1 MKDYLTNLLNNAL
14 KDLIE
19 SFDKDIIQVSRP
31 KQIQHGDFSTNV
43 SLPLAKILKK
53 APIDIA
59 KEIVER
65 IPSST
70 LIEKVEIAGP
80 GYINFFL
87 SSEARVEL
95 INKILA
101 EKEDFGKSTFGKNHQ

>member
-14 KDLIE
+14 KDLVKK

-53 APIDIA
+53 API
-59 KEIVER
+59 
-65 IPSST
+65 
-70 LIEKVEIAGP
+70 
-80 GYINFFL
+80 
-87 SSEARVEL
+87 
-95 INKILA
+95 
-101 EKEDFGKSTFGKNHQ
+101 

>member
-14 KDLIE
+14 KDLVKK

-53 APIDIA
+53 API
-59 KEIVER
+59 EI
-65 IPSST
+65 
-70 LIEKVEIAGP
+70 G
-80 GYINFFL
+80 
-87 SSEARVEL
+87 
-95 INKILA
+95 
-101 EKEDFGKSTFGKNHQ
+101 

>member
-14 KDLIE
+14 KDLVE
-19 SFDKDIIQVSRP
+19 SFDKDIIQVGRP

-53 APIDIA
+53 APIEIA
-59 KEIVER
+59 KRIVER

-70 LIEKVEIAGP
+70 LIEKV
-80 GYINFFL
+80 
-87 SSEARVEL
+87 
-95 INKILA
+95 
-101 EKEDFGKSTFGKNHQ
+101 